1 MPISIR
7 LARLEDIPALQH
19 LIPESVRSL
28 SASYYNPH
36 QIESALTYIF
46 GVDTQLILDKTYFVA
61 EAEGQIV
68 GCGGWSK
75 RALLFGGDQ
84 WKSDEDVKLLE
95 PGKDPARIRAFYV
108 HPRWSR
114 KGIGRQIISA
124 CEDAARASGFTRL
137 ELVATL
143 PGQPLYSASGY
154 SIAEPVAVTL
164 ADGQLFSGFR
174 MEKSLD

>member
-7 LARLEDIPALQH
+7 LAVMEDVRALQQ
-19 LIPESVRSL
+19 LIPVSVRAL
-28 SASYYNPH
+28 STTYYDSP
-36 QIESALTYIF
+36 QIESALTYMF
-46 GVDTQLILDKTYFVA
+46 GVDTQLIRDKSYFVA

-75 RALLFGGDQ
+75 RSLLFGGDQ
-84 WKSDEDVKLLE
+84 WKSDQDGTLLE

-108 HPRWSR
+108 HPHWSR

-124 CEDAARASGFTRL
+124 CENAARDAGFKKL

-143 PGQPLYSASGY
+143 PGEPLYSARGY
-154 SIAEPVAVTL
+154 TIAEPIEMAL
-164 ADGQLFSGFR
+164 PDGQSLSGFR
-174 MEKSLD
+174 MEKILD

>member
-7 LARLEDIPALQH
+7 LAVIEDVLALQE
-19 LIPESVRSL
+19 LIPVSVRAL
-28 SASYYNPH
+28 SASYYDSR
-36 QIESALTYIF
+36 QIESALTYMF
-46 GVDTQLILDKTYFVA
+46 GVDTQLIRDKTYFVA
-61 EAEGQIV
+61 EAEGEIV

-84 WKSDEDVKLLE
+84 WKSDEDGKLLE

>member
-7 LARLEDIPALQH
+7 LAVTEDVPALQQ
-19 LIPESVRSL
+19 LIPVSVRAL
-28 SASYYNPH
+28 STTYYDSP
-36 QIESALTYIF
+36 QIESALTYMF
-46 GVDTQLILDKTYFVA
+46 GVDTQLIRDKTYSVA

-75 RALLFGGDQ
+75 RSLLFGGDQ
-84 WKSDEDVKLLE
+84 WKSDEDGKLLE
-95 PGKDPARIRAFYV
+95 PSKDPARIRAFYV
-108 HPRWSR
+108 HPRWTR
-114 KGIGRQIISA
+114 RGIGRQIISA

-174 MEKSLD
+174 MEKILD